1 MVGER
6 GVFGVRFGVRL
17 HFHGGE
23 VALNR
28 REVGWLLERLAAGRE
43 ASVDAS
49 LAAARIGSA
58 SRGHRRRLTL
68 TAPEAQAV
76 LGALDH
82 GEQQSRLTG
91 GLHALQLALRGGITP
106 ADPGGSVPGTSH
118 S

>member
-1 MVGER
+1 
-6 GVFGVRFGVRL
+6 
-17 HFHGGE
+17 

-28 REVGWLLERLAAGRE
+28 REVGWLLERLAGGRE
-43 ASVDAS
+43 SSVDAS

-58 SRGHRRRLTL
+58 SRSHRRRLTL
-68 TAPEAQAV
+68 TAAQAHAV
-76 LGALDH
+76 LGALDR
-82 GEQQSRLTG
+82 GEQQGHLTR